1 VRPDKF
7 PVKNDAM
14 NDRLICCYKEI
25 TLINQHKISNFP
37 CSDMIFFL
45 LKGHQTN
52 IEERLTL
59 YDLEFYELSLKMK
72 NVMFTNLAS

>member
-1 VRPDKF
+1 MRPDKF

-52 IEERLTL
+52 IEE
-59 YDLEFYELSLKMK
+59 
-72 NVMFTNLAS
+72 